1 MTESVW
7 LSKGSET
14 ETDPRR
20 GKYDDCKVGGGD
32 SNDLCDT
39 RAQRVRLGVGILMIF
54 VTHEPSDI
62 VSETCTTEVPL
73 LALLLICLLT
83 QLWQRKHIGP

>member
-1 MTESVW
+1 MT
-7 LSKGSET
+7 
-14 ETDPRR
+14 
-20 GKYDDCKVGGGD
+20 
-32 SNDLCDT
+32 
-39 RAQRVRLGVGILMIF
+39 VRLGVGILMIF

-83 QLWQRKHIGP
+83 QLWQRKYIGPCMTEV